1 MRMHAFICV
10 HSAIILLQGM
20 VVLDHKHQCDEL
32 ANTCKEFE
40 ADMYIVCHD
49 GACIKSGLQGTVY
62 VAGTMQTAVIKEI
75 IGKVHKLCQY
85 L

>member
-1 MRMHAFICV
+1 
-10 HSAIILLQGM
+10 M
-20 VVLDHKHQCDEL
+20 VVLDCKHQCDEL

-40 ADMYIVCHD
+40 ADMCIVCHD

-75 IGKVHKLCQY
+75 KGKVHKLCLY